1 MSRVGKL
8 PIPIPQGVTASLKD
22 DFLTVKGPKG
32 TLSRNLPR
40 KIEIDVQDGFIVVRR
55 QDDTKESKSLHG
67 LVRALVSNMVV
78 GVSTGF
84 TKSLAIQGTG
94 YRAEVQND
102 VLNLNIGYSNP
113 VKFTLPAGI
122 NASVDS
128 KQNVIQLEG
137 VDKELL
143 GLAAAQIRE
152 LRAVEPYKGK
162 GIRYVGERV
171 LRKAGKTGS
180 KK

>member
-8 PIPIPQGVTASLKD
+8 PIPIPQGVTATLSEAT
-22 DFLTVKGPKG
+22 LTIKGPKG
-32 TLSRNLPR
+32 SLTRSLPAQVDIDIQSGHIQILRRDDSKVSR
-40 KIEIDVQDGFIVVRR
+40 
-55 QDDTKESKSLHG
+55 SLHG

-78 GVSTGF
+78 GVSQGF
-84 TKSLAIQGTG
+84 IRGLEIQGTG
-94 YRAEVQND
+94 YRAEVQSD

-113 VKFTLPAGI
+113 VRFPLPSGI
-122 NASVDS
+122 SATVDP
-128 KQNVIQLEG
+128 KQNIIQLQG
-137 VDKELL
+137 IDRELL
-143 GLAAAQIRE
+143 GQTAAQIRA

>member
-22 DFLTVKGPKG
+22 DLLTVKGPKG

-40 KIEIDVQDGFIVVRR
+40 KIEIDVQDQFIHIRR
-55 QDDTKESKSLHG
+55 RDDAKESKSLHG
-67 LVRALVSNMVV
+67 LVRALVNNMVV
-78 GVSTGF
+78 GVSQGF

-94 YRAEVQND
+94 YRAEVQSN

-122 NASVDS
+122 SASVD
-128 KQNVIQLEG
+128 KQNVVQLEG
-137 VDKELL
+137 IDKELL
-143 GLAAAQIRE
+143 GLAAAKIRG

-162 GIRYVGERV
+162 GIRYVDERV
-171 LRKAGKTGS
+171 MRKAGKTGS